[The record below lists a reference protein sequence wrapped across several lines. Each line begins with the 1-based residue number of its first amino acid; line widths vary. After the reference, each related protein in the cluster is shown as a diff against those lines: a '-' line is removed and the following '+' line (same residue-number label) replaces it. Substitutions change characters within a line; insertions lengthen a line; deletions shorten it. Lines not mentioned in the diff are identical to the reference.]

1 MKYLTAIILLITLQ
15 SCLIGSGEN
24 SEIGVNGTNFPKIR
38 GIDLQ
43 GKKQE
48 LPSAFEGRLNIV
60 AVAFKREQQKDVDSW
75 IAAVDEIIKNNSDI
89 KFYEVPLIYELG
101 MVSRM
106 WVNNGMRYGI
116 PSEIARKR
124 TITVYTDRKK
134 FFKIMKM
141 QEDRI
146 YVLVLNDAGKILWQS
161 EGVADE
167 NKILS
172 IKNFVSTN

>member
-1 MKYLTAIILLITLQ
+1 MKYLTATILLIALQ

-24 SEIGVNGTNFPKIR
+24 SEIVTNGVNFPKII

-43 GKKQE
+43 GKRQE

-75 IAAVDEIIKNNSDI
+75 IVGVDEIIKNNSDI
-89 KFYEVPLIYELG
+89 NFYEVPLIYELG

-124 TITVYTDRKK
+124 TITVYTNREK
-134 FFKIMKM
+134 FFEIMKM
-141 QEDRI
+141 KEDRI
-146 YVLVLNDAGKILWQS
+146 YVLVLDNSGKILWQI
-161 EGVADE
+161 EGMADE
-167 NKILS
+167 DKITS
-172 IKNFVSTN
+172 MKNFVGSN